1 MTHVSRPLIGLLL
14 ATVVFF
20 ALWMVALKP
29 HGSSGSA
36 SGSENQGLG
45 QYQTDINAAHKAVQT
60 ANGASARARRG
71 AEHADDDEPARAAR
85 ATAPAARRRRHARR
99 RRTGDGAGE
108 RDGAAR
114 PAAAPRPVARPA
126 AIPKPAASRLA
137 SVEQALRSHRVLAL
151 LFYNPGAPDDRAIHQ
166 ELAGITTHRG
176 RVFKLAIPLGE
187 ISRYTS
193 ITEELPVNLSPTLV
207 LVAPDRQTDEIVGYA
222 DPFEISQRIEDALAL
237 R

>member
-36 SGSENQGLG
+36 SGSAKQGLG
-45 QYQTDINAAHKAVQT
+45 QYQADINAAHRAVQT
-60 ANGASARARRG
+60 VNDANARAGAVPSAPATASVPAPARVTAAARVTMPTSASATAG
-71 AEHADDDEPARAAR
+71 PVPAPKSVARAA
-85 ATAPAARRRRHARR
+85 AS
-99 RRTGDGAGE
+99 
-108 RDGAAR
+108 
-114 PAAAPRPVARPA
+114 
-126 AIPKPAASRLA
+126 PKPAASRRA
-137 SVEQALRSHRVLAL
+137 SVEHALRAHRVLAL
-151 LFYNPGAPDDRAIHQ
+151 LFYNPAAPDDRAIRQ
-166 ELAGITTHRG
+166 ELAGVATHGG
-176 RVFKLAIPLGE
+176 RVFKLAIPLNE
-187 ISRYTS
+187 IGRYTS

-222 DPFEISQRIEDALAL
+222 DPFEISQRIDDALAL

>member
-60 ANGASARARRG
+60 ANGASARAG
-71 AEHADDDEPARAAR
+71 AVPSPPTASPPAPSR
-85 ATAPAARRRRHARR
+85 ATAPAGGTAHARV
-99 RRTGDGAGE
+99 TVPAS
-108 RDGAAR
+108 AKATAR

-126 AIPKPAASRLA
+126 AIPKPAASRLD

-151 LFYNPGAPDDRAIHQ
+151 LFYNPGASDDRAIHQ
-166 ELAGITTHRG
+166 ELAGVATHGG
-176 RVFKLAIPLGE
+176 RVFKLAIPLSE
-187 ISRYTS
+187 IGRYTS
-193 ITEELPVNLSPTLV
+193 IIEELPVNLSPTLV

-222 DPFEISQRIEDALAL
+222 DPFEISQRIVDALAL